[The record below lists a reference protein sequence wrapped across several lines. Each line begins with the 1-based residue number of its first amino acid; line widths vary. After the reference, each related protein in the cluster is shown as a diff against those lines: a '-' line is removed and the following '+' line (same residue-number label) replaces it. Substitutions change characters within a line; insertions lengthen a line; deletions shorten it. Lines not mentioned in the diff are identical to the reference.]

1 MPKSFKSI
9 ILLISLLLGVS
20 PLYGNLPCE
29 DGCENKCECEKGQSS
44 TGSGSGDGGAGNDG
58 ATGGT
63 GGTDNGSVIACCS
76 SRLIRA
82 IFFSTIRNIP
92 INKCT

>member
-29 DGCENKCECEKGQSS
+29 DGCENKCECEKGQSP
-44 TGSGSGDGGAGNDG
+44 TGSGSGDGGVGNNNPS
-58 ATGGT
+58 GGT
-63 GGTDNGSVIACCS
+63 GGTGNSSVSIWV
-76 SRLIRA
+76 
-82 IFFSTIRNIP
+82 NW
-92 INKCT
+92 